1 MVFDAGKRWKIQGR
15 NSGDNMGTIKSATF
29 PIGDPVFQAGFPRRR
44 RLRILVADDHPI
56 VRRSLKGIL
65 ERIGFRVI
73 AEASNGEEA
82 VARAV
87 ALKPDVAVLDIAM
100 PVKNGID
107 AAQEILATVP
117 KTKTILLTVHREGHY
132 VRQALRAGVRGYV
145 VKSRSSEELVQ
156 AIYTVYQGKTYL
168 SVEIDP
174 EIVRDYP
181 LKTH

>member
-1 MVFDAGKRWKIQGR
+1 
-15 NSGDNMGTIKSATF
+15 MGTTKSATF
-29 PIGDPVFQAGFPRRR
+29 PIGDRVFQAGFPRRR

-117 KTKTILLTVHREGHY
+117 K
-132 VRQALRAGVRGYV
+132 
-145 VKSRSSEELVQ
+145 
-156 AIYTVYQGKTYL
+156 
-168 SVEIDP
+168 
-174 EIVRDYP
+174 
-181 LKTH
+181 